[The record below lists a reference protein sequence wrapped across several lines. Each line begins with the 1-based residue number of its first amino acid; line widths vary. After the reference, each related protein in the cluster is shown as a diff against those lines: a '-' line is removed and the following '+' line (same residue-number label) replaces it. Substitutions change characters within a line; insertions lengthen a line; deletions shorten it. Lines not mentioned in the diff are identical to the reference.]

1 MVGNSPKSGDD
12 RIGQLF
18 CLRHRGF
25 DRVSARC
32 RGGNREVRKG
42 AVDDRRMRIVWIFFK
57 FLALMV
63 RIAFS
68 NVLDIHTDTQKSEL
82 IFRYREDKKIEIDRR
97 KKRKYEKK
105 AHLENQ

>member
-1 MVGNSPKSGDD
+1 
-12 RIGQLF
+12 
-18 CLRHRGF
+18 
-25 DRVSARC
+25 
-32 RGGNREVRKG
+32 
-42 AVDDRRMRIVWIFFK
+42 
-57 FLALMV
+57 MV